1 MDNFI
6 RKRIDIATCWATN
19 RISAMDTLER
29 YEDSY
34 AIAEEFRE
42 WILHIGE
49 KNENLRDSVLNFP
62 KELKKLIRRYPT
74 FADARAALTA
84 LNWSKGES
92 GNAESNWIAV
102 TELDPRYSDEEWL
115 KKIRRWPPQPI
126 KDLMNFIDL
135 K

>member
-1 MDNFI
+1 MCLCIYNLEFSMDDFI

-49 KNENLRDSVLNFP
+49 KNENLKDSVLNFP
-62 KELKKLIRRYPT
+62 KELKNL
-74 FADARAALTA
+74 
-84 LNWSKGES
+84 
-92 GNAESNWIAV
+92 
-102 TELDPRYSDEEWL
+102 LDNTYVLWCVYL
-115 KKIRRWPPQPI
+115 YTT
-126 KDLMNFIDL
+126 
-135 K
+135 

>member
-1 MDNFI
+1 MCLSIYKFKFSMVN

-49 KNENLRDSVLNFP
+49 KNENL
-62 KELKKLIRRYPT
+62 
-74 FADARAALTA
+74 
-84 LNWSKGES
+84 
-92 GNAESNWIAV
+92 
-102 TELDPRYSDEEWL
+102 
-115 KKIRRWPPQPI
+115 
-126 KDLMNFIDL
+126 
-135 K
+135 

>member
-1 MDNFI
+1 MEVQSCNLLDNTSVVRCVYLYTTSYVSMDNFI

-49 KNENLRDSVLNFP
+49 KNENLKDSVLNFP
-62 KELKKLIRRYPT
+62 KELKKL
-74 FADARAALTA
+74 
-84 LNWSKGES
+84 
-92 GNAESNWIAV
+92 
-102 TELDPRYSDEEWL
+102 LDQKVND
-115 KKIRRWPPQPI
+115 
-126 KDLMNFIDL
+126 
-135 K
+135 